1 MKPPDVNMKQQMDAV
16 NTDNRAGPVLE
27 KLIRTLNNAH
37 TIYYEGKRTH
47 PSRVNRQVDPQRNNT
62 GLVTQQKYQQK
73 YYHKNDG
80 GMARIR
86 VESSATVR
94 GMNITTIFI
103 KNEDGIWEVLTDQA
117 CEVSTVFT
125 SDQLQGVYP
134 FSRLFS
140 CLQHPYELHLSE
152 ENRSGAEC
160 FVIDGKLASAPDAK
174 GPDIAREFTY
184 KIRKGDGLLYSIHEM
199 TAANRSIDIEL
210 DKLELNQALNPALF
224 DLPGKPKITV
234 SSLDQYMAL
243 RQQEIMK
250 RLNSA

>member
-1 MKPPDVNMKQQMDAV
+1 M
-16 NTDNRAGPVLE
+16 NTANGDSKARPVLE
-27 KLIRTLNNAH
+27 KLIRALNGAPTL
-37 TIYYEGKRTH
+37 YLEGKRTH
-47 PSRVNRQVDPQRNNT
+47 PSRVAGKADGHANDKVSVP
-62 GLVTQQKYQQK
+62 QQKYQQK
-73 YYHKNDG
+73 YYLKNDS

-94 GMNITTIFI
+94 GLNITTIFM
-103 KNEDGIWEVLTDQA
+103 KNEDGVWEVLTDQA